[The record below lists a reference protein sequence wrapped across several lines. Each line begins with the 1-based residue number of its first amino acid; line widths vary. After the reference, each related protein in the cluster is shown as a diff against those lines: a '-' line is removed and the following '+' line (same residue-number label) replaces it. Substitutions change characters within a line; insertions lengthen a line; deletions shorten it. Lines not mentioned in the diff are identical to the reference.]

1 MKKLILSIAAI
12 SSAFVANAQQD
23 LPTNP
28 EPGKC
33 YVRCTTPDI
42 YENQTVQIEI
52 APSYKTLKVI
62 PATYKTV
69 TEKVLIKEASKKLTV
84 IPATYKTETVSYIK
98 KSGGNTLSIQPAK
111 FGSDSKTIE
120 VKPAYALWELGA
132 PAPDCAS
139 SNPNDCRYWCYKGY
153 PAQFTTVNQQTLV
166 SDATTSSS
174 PIASKNSSYKKR
186 VIATPA
192 RVEEVEIPAEYAT
205 ITKTVLD
212 KDAYTTET
220 VVAAKYKTVTK
231 EVLKQK
237 GGLTTWKE
245 VDCKLVEYSALP
257 INWNTGSAT
266 LTAEAK
272 RLIDSR
278 LLPVLAN
285 TPGAKMEI
293 ASHTDSRGGAA
304 SNQALSDRRAQ
315 SVVNYLISK
324 GINNSRLVA
333 NGYGE
338 RRLKNRCA
346 DGVSCTEREHA
357 ANRRTEFRLIN
368 N

>member
-1 MKKLILSIAAI
+1 MKKLLFTLVALASGIAAQ
-12 SSAFVANAQQD
+12 AQD
-23 LPTNP
+23 LPSNP

-42 YENQTVQIEI
+42 YENQTVQIEVSP
-52 APSYKTLKVI
+52 AYKTLKKF
-62 PATYKTV
+62 PSTFKTV
-69 TEKVLIKEASKKLTV
+69 TEKVLVKEESKKLTIV
-84 IPATYKTETVSYIK
+84 PATYKTETVGYIK
-98 KSGGNTLSIQPAK
+98 KQGGSTLAITPAT
-111 FGSDSKTIE
+111 FGTGSETIE
-120 VKPAYALWELGA
+120 IKAAYALWELGA

-153 PAQFTTVNQQTLV
+153 PAEYTTVSKRTLA
-166 SDATTSSS
+166 SDAGVSRA
-174 PIASKNSSYKKR
+174 PIAKQDGTYTKR
-186 VIATPA
+186 VVASPAT
-192 RVEEVEIPAEYAT
+192 VKEIIIPAEYAT
-205 ITKTVLD
+205 ITKTILD

-220 VVAAKYKTVTK
+220 IVPATFKTVSK

-257 INWNTGSAT
+257 ISWNTGSAT
-266 LTAEAK
+266 LTTEAK
-272 RLIDSR
+272 NLIDTR
-278 LLPVLAN
+278 LMPVLAN
-285 TPGAKMEI
+285 APGAKMEI
-293 ASHTDSRGGAA
+293 ASHTDSRGGATN
-304 SNQALSDRRAQ
+304 NQALSERRAQ

-324 GINNSRLVA
+324 GVNNSRLVA

-338 RRLKNRCA
+338 RKLKNRCA

>member
-1 MKKLILSIAAI
+1 MKKLILSIVALSAAF
-12 SSAFVANAQQD
+12 AVQAQD

-42 YENQTVQIEI
+42 YENQSVQVQTSP
-52 APSYKTLKVI
+52 AYKTLKKF
-62 PATYKTV
+62 PATFKTV
-69 TEKVLIKEASKKLTV
+69 TEKVLVKEASKVLKV
-84 IPATYKTETVSYIK
+84 IPATYKTETVGYIK
-98 KSGGNTLSIQPAK
+98 KQGGSTLKITPAS
-111 FGSDSKTIE
+111 FGTGSETIE
-120 VKPAYALWELGA
+120 IKSAYALWELGA

-153 PAQFTTVNQQTLV
+153 PAEFTTVSTRTLV
-166 SDATTSSS
+166 NDASVSRT
-174 PIASKNSSYKKR
+174 PIAQQEGTYTKR

-192 RVEEVEIPAEYAT
+192 RVEEREIPAEYAT

-212 KDAYTTET
+212 KDAYTTE
-220 VVAAKYKTVTK
+220 VVVPATFKTVSK
-231 EVLKQK
+231 EVLTQK

-245 VDCKLVEYSALP
+245 VECKLVEYSALP
-257 INWNTGSAT
+257 INWNLGSAT
-266 LTAEAK
+266 LTSQAK
-272 RLIDSR
+272 SLIDSR

-285 TPGAKMEI
+285 NAGAKMEI
-293 ASHTDSRGGAA
+293 ASHTDSRGSAS
-304 SNQALSDRRAQ
+304 SNQALSERRAQ

-324 GINNSRLVA
+324 GVNNSRLVA

-338 RRLKNRCA
+338 RKLKNRCA